1 MKKFCLVLLA
11 MIVPFLAVDLHAAA
25 PQNGKRKAPV
35 KKAASNTAKK
45 TVAKTGAR
53 KPAAGNKAGASRTTN
68 NPRGKAPVRNSNVGR
83 ANAGGGSA
91 AEDRELALIKGEEDQ
106 MARNEVALKKGI
118 AMIIKEVK
126 ALGSQVASM
135 EDQVS
140 QAVSG
145 INNAEAGINE
155 VEKSVAL
162 TCGANSGGQS
172 VQGLGNG
179 SDDFGDDGM
188 MGDSSFDDGQGFD
201 DGMGDDGMDDGSYDP
216 NASF

>member
-11 MIVPFLAVDLHAAA
+11 MVVPFLAVDLHGAS
-25 PQNGKRKAPV
+25 PQSGRKKAPV
-35 KKAASNTAKK
+35 KKASPTAKK
-45 TVAKTGAR
+45 TVAKSGAR

-68 NPRGKAPVRNSNVGR
+68 NPRGKAPVRNPNVGG

-106 MARNEVALKKGI
+106 MAKNEASLKKGLTI
-118 AMIIKEVK
+118 LIRDVK
-126 ALGSQVASM
+126 ALDGKLTSM
-135 EDQVS
+135 EDQLNQVVS
-140 QAVSG
+140 E
-145 INNAEAGINE
+145 ITE
-155 VEKSVAL
+155 VDKNVAL

-172 VQGLGNG
+172 MQGLGNG

-216 NASF
+216 NSF

>member
-68 NPRGKAPVRNSNVGR
+68 NPRGKAPVRNSNVGG

-91 AEDRELALIKGEEDQ
+91 AEDIELARIKSEEDQ
-106 MARNEVALKKGI
+106 MARNEASLKKGLTI
-118 AMIIKEVK
+118 LIRDVK
-126 ALGSQVASM
+126 ALDGKLTSM
-135 EDQVS
+135 EDQLNQVVS
-140 QAVSG
+140 E
-145 INNAEAGINE
+145 ITE
-155 VEKSVAL
+155 VDKNVAL

-172 VQGLGNG
+172 VQLGNDN
-179 SDDFGDDGM
+179 DDFGDDGM

-201 DGMGDDGMDDGSYDP
+201 DGMGDDVMDGGYDP
-216 NASF
+216 NSF